1 MKQYSISQLA
11 RNFGLSR
18 STLLHYDSIGLLK
31 PTMRTDANYRVYTED
46 GYERLQR
53 ICSLRS
59 TGISLK
65 HILNIIDSD
74 QTIVSG
80 ILQKRIDQ
88 INHEIQNL
96 RLQQTVIIKLLSD
109 EGLSKSTRVV
119 TKEMWVS
126 LLESAGLDK
135 QGMRNWHIEFEQSMP
150 EAHQDFLESLG
161 LCIEEINNIRQ
172 WSKNSN

>member
-11 RNFGLSR
+11 RKFGLSR

-46 GYERLQR
+46 CYERLQQ

-65 HILNIIDSD
+65 HIQNIIDSD

-88 INHEIQNL
+88 INHEIQSL
-96 RLQQTVIIKLLSD
+96 RLQQTVIVKLLSD

-126 LLESAGLDK
+126 LLESAGLDD

-150 EAHQDFLESLG
+150 EAHLDFLESLG
-161 LCIEEINNIRQ
+161 LCIEEINNIKQ
-172 WSKNSN
+172 WAKNSN